1 MVSKGKNIL
10 GIDPGLTVTGFG
22 FINFTTHKI
31 TVIDY
36 GILKANASNSLTK
49 QLFSLYKQL
58 SCLLKLYQPDEV
70 AVEQLFFGS
79 NSKTAFKV
87 GQARGAILLA
97 CGSLG
102 YEPAEYTPLE
112 VKMALTGYGR
122 ADKQQVQSMVKNVL
136 ALKERPQPDDAA
148 DALAVAVCHAHSLA
162 VKKAVANAWQN
173 SYFAEKG
180 N

>member
-1 MVSKGKNIL
+1 MVNNPRKNIL

-22 FINFTTHKI
+22 LINFAVHKI
-31 TVIDY
+31 SVIEY
-36 GILKANASNSLTK
+36 GVLKANSVNSLTK

-58 SCLLKLYQPDEV
+58 KCLLNLYKPDEV

-79 NSKTAFKV
+79 NTKTAFKV

-97 CGSLG
+97 CGALG

-122 ADKQQVQSMVKNVL
+122 ADKQQVQNMVKNVL
-136 ALKERPQPDDAA
+136 ALKATPQPDDAA
-148 DALAVAVCHAHSLA
+148 DALAVAICHAHSLA
-162 VKKAVANAWQN
+162 LKKTVATVA
-173 SYFAEKG
+173 AK
-180 N
+180 

>member
-1 MVSKGKNIL
+1 VAISTGKNIL
-10 GIDPGLTVTGFG
+10 GIDPGLTATGFG
-22 FINFTTHKI
+22 LISFATHKM

-36 GILKANASNSLTK
+36 GLLKASSATSLTK

-58 SCLLKLYQPDEV
+58 SCLLKLYKPDEV

-79 NSKTAFKV
+79 NTRTAFKV

-122 ADKQQVQSMVKNVL
+122 AGKQQVQSMVKNVL
-136 ALKERPQPDDAA
+136 ALKERPTPDDAA
-148 DALAVAVCHAHSLA
+148 DALAVAICHAHSLA
-162 VKKAVANAWQN
+162 VKKAVANA
-173 SYFAEKG
+173 YAK
-180 N
+180 